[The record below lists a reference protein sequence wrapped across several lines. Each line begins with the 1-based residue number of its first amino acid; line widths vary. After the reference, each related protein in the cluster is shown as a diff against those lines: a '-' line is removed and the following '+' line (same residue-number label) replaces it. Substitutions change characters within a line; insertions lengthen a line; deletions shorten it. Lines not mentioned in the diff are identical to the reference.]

1 MNIELRLE
9 TETMQSDQS
18 PFLVYAP
25 EFGDV
30 LGPEPTY
37 ATIAADAHEGPV
49 YVRKWNAVLFT
60 SVPATTNVPLAG
72 DRNVSIGRLDLDPPR
87 ISTFAAET
95 DMANGMTLDREG
107 RLLICQQGTR
117 RRPARITRMD
127 LETKRSE
134 TVVESWSGLP
144 FNSPND
150 IVVRSDGTIWFTDPS
165 YGALQGFRGAP
176 QLGDFVYRHDP
187 ADGSTTVV
195 ADSFNKPNGLAFSPD
210 ESILYIND
218 SAAIQGPGTYVVTL
232 PHHIRAFDVHAGR
245 LRADRLIAVVSPGIP
260 DGLKLDSAG
269 RIYSS
274 SATGVQVFTPAGKL
288 IGEILAPRVANFCFG
303 GTDNNTIF
311 AMCDTSI
318 VIARIAA
325 TGAITPPV

>member
-1 MNIELRLE
+1 M
-9 TETMQSDQS
+9 TTAQSGQS

-25 EFGDV
+25 EFRDV
-30 LGPEPTY
+30 LGPAPTY
-37 ATIAADAHEGPV
+37 TTIPADAHEGPV

-60 SVPATTNVPLAG
+60 SVPATTNVPLPG
-72 DRNVSIGRLDLDPPR
+72 DRNVFIGRLDLDSLK
-87 ISTFAAET
+87 ISTFVAAT
-95 DMANGMTLDREG
+95 DMANGMTLDRDG
-107 RLLICQQGTR
+107 RLVICEQGTR
-117 RRPARITRMD
+117 RRPARITGMD
-127 LETKRSE
+127 LETKQSE

-165 YGALQGFRGAP
+165 YGSLQGFRGAP
-176 QLGDFVYRHDP
+176 QVGDFVYCHDP

-195 ADSFNKPNGLAFSPD
+195 ADSFDKPNGLAFSPD

-218 SAAIQGPGTYVVTL
+218 SAAVQGPGTYVVTL
-232 PHHIRAFDVHAGR
+232 PHHIRAFDVHAGC

-274 SATGVQVFTPAGKL
+274 SATGVQVFTPAGKR

-318 VIARIAA
+318 VIAQLAA
-325 TGAITPPV
+325 TGPIAPPV